1 MKLQFS
7 HLYLQNFM
15 SFKEADLDLSSKGFA
30 LVVGENRNNSD
41 GASSN
46 GSGKSTIFEAIYWCL
61 TGVTLRG
68 SKDVVN
74 KSFESDG
81 CYVKLDFYADDKI
94 VELLRSKNH
103 KKYKTNLLIT
113 VNGNDISAK
122 GIRDSEKVFAQT
134 FPELT
139 SDLIGSVIILGQG
152 LPNRFTGNTP
162 SGRKQVLEQLTN
174 SDFMIESLKY
184 RILSREQELKSEYT
198 NKSLEASNLSGQIQ
212 VINSQINDLNL
223 KKMNSNKDSLI
234 VVFNSKKAE
243 LDNLSNSI
251 NSTLNIISDSKSQLS
266 DIYSKIS
273 DKKEAISSLQSY
285 KSIDVQNVEKKYN
298 PSVIEVNSEISSLT
312 AYISKAESIKDICPT
327 CGQKLVGV
335 EKIDCSNEK
344 HKLVLAKENKT
355 RINTEKQNEIS
366 EVNSKYESKIL
377 EETRE
382 LNNYKTAY
390 NDLDVG
396 IKRLENQLLIDQNKE
411 KQLKSEVESI
421 DLQIKAIDLVD
432 YDSQIESLK
441 NKLSELNDSLMYN
454 NKELEDIASHQIVIQ
469 KFQTF
474 IKRDFRGYLLEQ
486 YISFL
491 NYTAKKYCSSLFNS
505 SDISIYLDGN
515 NLSIDYSNKEY
526 ESLSGG
532 EKQKVDIL
540 IQLSI
545 REMLRS
551 SLNFSSNILVLD
563 EITDNLDAEGC
574 QKLIDFISTSL
585 YDVDSIYLISHR
597 KDLDI
602 PYDYVLNVVKNESG
616 ISELN

>member
-198 NKSLEASNLSGQIQ
+198 NKSLEASNLNGQIQ

-234 VVFNSKKAE
+234 AMFNSKKAE

-266 DIYSKIS
+266 DIYSKIA

-312 AYISKAESIKDICPT
+312 AYISKAELIKDICPT

-366 EVNSKYESKIL
+366 EINSKYEFKIL

-382 LNNYKTAY
+382 LNNFKTAY

-396 IKRLENQLLIDQNKE
+396 TKRLENQLLVDQNKE

-491 NYTAKKYCSSLFNS
+491 NSTAKKYCSSLFNS
-505 SDISIYLDGN
+505 SDINIYLDGN

-532 EKQKVDIL
+532 EKQKVDVL